1 MKAFGSA
8 GAGVFAVP
16 TSVADEIAT
25 TFDVEII
32 GQTVEMAH
40 QTYAIS
46 GERRSRH
53 PAVAAISLAANANA
67 NANATATATAT
78 AGAGA
83 AAQPVSPPSV
93 RYLHR

>member
-1 MKAFGSA
+1 MVGDFDDTAVMKAFGSA

-53 PAVAAISLAANANA
+53 PTVVAISLA
-67 NANATATATAT
+67 ATATAT